1 MRSDFDPEN
10 YSRILKRFV
19 KTLVSADRFIVVQ
32 LVLLL
37 VKKRFSGDNDSVG
50 VLMKITVS
58 AYSGYKAN
66 ERPCRFELESHAY
79 EVEEVLDRWYGP
91 DSLYFKVRADDQ
103 NLYILR
109 YASSSEEWSLESF
122 RQGSVH

>member
-1 MRSDFDPEN
+1 
-10 YSRILKRFV
+10 
-19 KTLVSADRFIVVQ
+19 
-32 LVLLL
+32 
-37 VKKRFSGDNDSVG
+37 
-50 VLMKITVS
+50 MKITVS

-66 ERPCRFELESHAY
+66 ERPCRFQLESHAY

-109 YASSSEEWSLESF
+109 YDPSSEEWSLESF